1 LVLWQDG
8 FRGRGNKTTPWQT
21 HQEGVTNEP
30 TERCWSLIGKV
41 GAPSRGEEDVVTL
54 GPSRHTR
61 GHANRPDDLSD
72 YVHRQ
77 LIGYIGLSLPF
88 MPRSAAQAKM
98 DATGY
103 LSMLRKKT
111 TAIRRFWTTV
121 VRRLSP
127 S

>member
-1 LVLWQDG
+1 
-8 FRGRGNKTTPWQT
+8 
-21 HQEGVTNEP
+21 
-30 TERCWSLIGKV
+30 
-41 GAPSRGEEDVVTL
+41 VVTL